1 MLKAI
6 VIILIIGIA
15 GFVGVVALQP
25 AEFRVTRSATIAAP
39 VSTIFSQVNDLHKWQ
54 SWSPWAKR
62 DPQMTQ
68 TYDGTPAGVGATTA
82 WAGNS
87 QVGKG
92 RMTITE
98 SRADEWIRIK
108 LEFLEPFTATNTAE
122 FEFKTEGTQTKVTW
136 SMSGTNN
143 FMAKAVGLFMNM
155 DKMIGGDFEQGLAN
169 LKALTEGTAP
179 KQG

>member
-15 GFVGVVALQP
+15 GFLGVVAMQP

-39 VSTIFSQVNDLHKWQ
+39 VSTVFSQVNDFHNWE

-62 DPQMTQ
+62 DPQMKQ
-68 TYDGTPAGVGATTA
+68 TYEGAPAGVGAGTT
-82 WAGNS
+82 WVGNS
-87 QVGKG
+87 EVGKG

-98 SRADEWIRIK
+98 SRADEAIRIK
-108 LEFLEPFTATNTAE
+108 LEFLEPFTVTNIAE
-122 FEFKTEGTQTKVTW
+122 FEFKTDGTKTRVIW

-169 LKALTEGTAP
+169 LKALTEAAAP

>member
-6 VIILIIGIA
+6 VIVLIIGIA
-15 GFVGVVALQP
+15 GFLGVVAMQP

-39 VSTIFSQVNDLHKWQ
+39 VSAVFSQVNDFHKWEA
-54 SWSPWAKR
+54 WSPWAKR
-62 DPQMTQ
+62 DPQMKQ
-68 TYDGTPAGVGATTA
+68 TYEGAPAGVGASTT

-87 QVGKG
+87 EVGKG
-92 RMTITE
+92 RMTITD
-98 SRADEWIRIK
+98 SRADESIRIK
-108 LEFLEPFTATNTAE
+108 LEFLEPFNVTNTAE
-122 FEFKTEGTQTKVTW
+122 FEFKAEGTQTKVSW
-136 SMSGTNN
+136 SMSGANN

-169 LKALTEGTAP
+169 LKALTEAAAP

>member
-15 GFVGVVALQP
+15 SFLGVVAMQP
-25 AEFRVTRSATIAAP
+25 SDFRVTRGAIIGAP
-39 VSTIFSQVNDLHKWQ
+39 VSAVFSQVNDFHKWE

-62 DPQMTQ
+62 DPQMKQAYEGAPT
-68 TYDGTPAGVGATTA
+68 GVGAVSA
-82 WAGNS
+82 WSGNS
-87 QVGKG
+87 EVGKG

-98 SRADEWIRIK
+98 SRADESIRIK
-108 LEFLEPFTATNTAE
+108 LEFLEPFNVTNTAE
-122 FEFKTEGTQTKVTW
+122 FAFETEGTQTKVTW

-155 DKMIGGDFEQGLAN
+155 DKMIGGDFEQGLVN
-169 LKALTEGTAP
+169 LKALTEAAAP
-179 KQG
+179 